1 MNCFLKVNP
10 CWLFPCEHGGT
21 CKPNGLNYTCSC
33 TKSSYGKNC
42 QFFRDSNANNSTILN
57 YASMKNLKTL
67 LNLPQNK
74 SWYLL
79 FQASFDGF
87 NVSSFH
93 SKCDGILGTLVL
105 IKSENSNILGGY
117 TEADWKIDYSN
128 KYDAKAFLFS
138 LINSYN
144 IPVKMAISSPW
155 NAIYSYPYAITTI
168 STISTPI
175 LFGNTGN
182 SDLSIDIDYALGF
195 SYLGNSYRVPSF
207 LSTDPNEINSFLGGS
222 QYFKISEIEVFSV
235 QVDCKSIYYN

>member
-1 MNCFLKVNP
+1 
-10 CWLFPCEHGGT
+10 
-21 CKPNGLNYTCSC
+21 
-33 TKSSYGKNC
+33 
-42 QFFRDSNANNSTILN
+42 
-57 YASMKNLKTL
+57 MKNLKTL

-105 IKSENSNILGGY
+105 IKSENSNIFGGY

-144 IPVKMAISSPW
+144 IPVKMTISSPW
-155 NAIYSYPYAITTI
+155 NAIYSNSIP
-168 STISTPI
+168 SSTPI
-175 LFGNTGN
+175 LFGNNGN

-207 LSTDPNEINSFLGGS
+207 LSTDPSEINSFLGGS

-235 QVDCKSIYYN
+235 QVDCKSIYHN

>member
-1 MNCFLKVNP
+1 
-10 CWLFPCEHGGT
+10 
-21 CKPNGLNYTCSC
+21 
-33 TKSSYGKNC
+33 
-42 QFFRDSNANNSTILN
+42 
-57 YASMKNLKTL
+57 MKNLKTL

-105 IKSENSNILGGY
+105 IKSENSNIFGGY
-117 TEADWKIDYSN
+117 TEADWKIDYTD

-144 IPVKMAISSPW
+144 IPVKMTISSPW
-155 NAIYSYPYAITTI
+155 NAIYSYPNIV
-168 STISTPI
+168 
-175 LFGNTGN
+175 FGNNGVP
-182 SDLSIDIDYALGF
+182 DLSIDIDYASGF

-207 LSTDPNEINSFLGGS
+207 LSTDPSEINSFLGGS